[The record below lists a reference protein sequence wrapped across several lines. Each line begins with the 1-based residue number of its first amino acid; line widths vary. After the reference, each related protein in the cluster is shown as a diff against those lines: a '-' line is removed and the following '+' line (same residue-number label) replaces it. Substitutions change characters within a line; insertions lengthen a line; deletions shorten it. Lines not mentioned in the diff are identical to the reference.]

1 MQVSVIGAG
10 LAGCEAAWQLA
21 ERGIHVTLT
30 EMKPQKMT
38 PAHHCA
44 DFAELVC
51 SNSLRG
57 DRLENAVGLLKE
69 ELRRLHS
76 LILTCAEANRV
87 EAGGALAVDRYGFSG
102 MVTEKIRSHPNITVV
117 EAEAAEVPA
126 GPAVIATGPLTSDA
140 MSDAIQH
147 YFGGQEYMSFFDAAA
162 PLVTFSSIDMDKA
175 WFASRYDRGDADY
188 VNCAMDK
195 DEYLAFVEALKTAE
209 EAPVHGFEDKHVFEG
224 CMPVEVMAR
233 RGVDTLRYGPL
244 KPVGLKDP
252 KTGREP
258 YAVVQLRKDN
268 AAGSVYNIV
277 GFQTHL
283 KFPEQKRVF
292 SMIPALH
299 DAEFV
304 RYGVMHRNTF
314 LDSPRLLDRYYADR
328 RDPLVAFAGQ
338 MTTWPTAN
346 SYIPGI
352 DVVSGATPLALIKE
366 GAVDS
371 LPAVKNLLFGIRGG
385 CLGETCAIALIIGF
399 VYLVV
404 RRVIT
409 PTIPLVYVATIA
421 LMSVV
426 LGYDPIYM
434 ILTGGVLLGGI
445 FMLTDYSTSPATEWG
460 KVVFALGAGIITMLI
475 RNSSGGYPEGVSF
488 AILLMNIICPHLNK
502 IGAKK
507 PFGVGGA
514 EK

>member
-1 MQVSVIGAG
+1 MTDRKLLVSAGPHVRGGASTTSVMG
-10 LAGCEAAWQLA
+10 DVLIALLPAVVASVLVFGTRALLLEVVCVAASILFEYLFRKITKRTNTISDLSA
-21 ERGIHVTLT
+21 AVT
-30 EMKPQKMT
+30 
-38 PAHHCA
+38 
-44 DFAELVC
+44 
-51 SNSLRG
+51 
-57 DRLENAVGLLKE
+57 GLL
-69 ELRRLHS
+69 
-76 LILTCAEANRV
+76 
-87 EAGGALAVDRYGFSG
+87 LA
-102 MVTEKIRSHPNITVV
+102 MNL
-117 EAEAAEVPA
+117 PA
-126 GPAVIATGPLTSDA
+126 GFPIWMAIVGCFVAIVIVNPAI
-140 MSDAIQH
+140 
-147 YFGGQEYMSFFDAAA
+147 
-162 PLVTFSSIDMDKA
+162 
-175 WFASRYDRGDADY
+175 
-188 VNCAMDK
+188 
-195 DEYLAFVEALKTAE
+195 
-209 EAPVHGFEDKHVFEG
+209 
-224 CMPVEVMAR
+224 
-233 RGVDTLRYGPL
+233 
-244 KPVGLKDP
+244 
-252 KTGREP
+252 TGR
-258 YAVVQLRKDN
+258 
-268 AAGSVYNIV
+268 I
-277 GFQTHL
+277 
-283 KFPEQKRVF
+283 
-292 SMIPALH
+292 
-299 DAEFV
+299 
-304 RYGVMHRNTF
+304 F
-314 LDSPRLLDRYYADR
+314 LLI
-328 RDPLVAFAGQ
+328 AFAGQ

-352 DVVSGATPLALIKE
+352 DAVSGATPLALIKE

-409 PTIPLVYVATIA
+409 LTIPLVYVATIA